1 MQYNEDYSKIF
12 REYTREDILC
22 NLYPV
27 MLPIKTAMPFMVK
40 TYETGIED
48 VEIIY
53 FVKTC
58 EEPFPVTRHVC
69 EHYSIEPIE
78 LERSANDIPY
88 TICMKHISKIHGIK
102 EDVLDMYAMTNGD
115 SIYGAGLLV
124 TDTGRQTICQFFQHD
139 PVYIFPASVHE
150 VIIIPARC
158 LETERNRLHFKEHLK
173 GLAIALADTDKELVL
188 SEHVYRFTPECMTFR
203 TVL

>member
-1 MQYNEDYSKIF
+1 MDYIESYGDIF
-12 REYTREDILC
+12 RAYDRDYILC

-27 MLPIKTAMPFMVK
+27 MLPIKTAMSFMVK

-53 FVKTC
+53 FVKTDA
-58 EEPFPVTRHVC
+58 EPFPVTRHVC

-88 TICMKHISKIHGIK
+88 EIHMKHISKIHGIK

-115 SIYGAGLLV
+115 STYGAGLLV
-124 TDTGRQTICQFFQHD
+124 TDTGRQTLCQFFQHD

-150 VIIIPARC
+150 VILIPARC
-158 LETERNRLHFKEHLK
+158 LETERNRTHFKEHLK
-173 GLAIALADTDKELVL
+173 GLALALADTYKELVL

>member
-1 MQYNEDYSKIF
+1 MEYIESYGDIF
-12 REYTREDILC
+12 RAYDRDYILC

-27 MLPIKTAMPFMVK
+27 MLPVKTAMSFMVK
-40 TYETGIED
+40 NYETGLED

-53 FVKTC
+53 FVKTDA
-58 EEPFPVTRHVC
+58 EPLPVTRHVC

-78 LERSANDIPY
+78 LERFANDIPY
-88 TICMKHISKIHGIK
+88 EIHMKHISKIHGIK
-102 EDVLDMYAMTNGD
+102 EDVLDMYAMTNSD
-115 SIYGAGLLV
+115 STYGAGLLV
-124 TDTGRQTICQFFQHD
+124 TDIGRQTICEFFQHD

-150 VIIIPARC
+150 VILIPARC

-188 SEHVYRFTPECMTFR
+188 SEHVYHFTPECMTFR

>member
-1 MQYNEDYSKIF
+1 MQYSESYGDIF
-12 REYTREDILC
+12 RAYDRDYILC

-27 MLPIKTAMPFMVK
+27 MLPVKTAMPFMVK
-40 TYETGIED
+40 TYETGLED

-53 FVKTC
+53 FVKTDA
-58 EEPFPVTRHVC
+58 EPFPVTRHVC
-69 EHYSIEPIE
+69 DHYSIEPIE

-88 TICMKHISKIHGIK
+88 EIHMKHISKMHGIE

-115 SIYGAGLLV
+115 STYGAGLLV
-124 TDTGRQTICQFFQHD
+124 TDTGRQTLCQFFQHD

-150 VIIIPARC
+150 VILIPARC
-158 LETERNRLHFKEHLK
+158 LETERNRPHFKEHLK

>member
-1 MQYNEDYSKIF
+1 MDYIESYGDIF
-12 REYTREDILC
+12 RAYDRDYILC

-53 FVKTC
+53 FVKTDA
-58 EEPFPVTRHVC
+58 EPFPVTRHVC
-69 EHYSIEPIE
+69 DHYSIEPIE

-88 TICMKHISKIHGIK
+88 EIHMKHISKMHGIS

-115 SIYGAGLLV
+115 STYGAGLLV

-150 VIIIPARC
+150 VILIPARC

>member
-1 MQYNEDYSKIF
+1 MDYIESYGDIF
-12 REYTREDILC
+12 RAYDRDYILC

-40 TYETGIED
+40 TYETGLED

-53 FVKTC
+53 FVKTDA
-58 EEPFPVTRHVC
+58 EPFPVTRHVC
-69 EHYSIEPIE
+69 DHYSIEPIE

-88 TICMKHISKIHGIK
+88 TICMKHISKIHDIK

-115 SIYGAGLLV
+115 STYGAGLLV

>member
-1 MQYNEDYSKIF
+1 MDYIESYGDIF
-12 REYTREDILC
+12 RAYDRDYILC

-53 FVKTC
+53 FVKTDA
-58 EEPFPVTRHVC
+58 EPFPVTRHVC

-88 TICMKHISKIHGIK
+88 EIHMKHISKIHGIK
-102 EDVLDMYAMTNGD
+102 EDVLDMYALTNGD
-115 SIYGAGLLV
+115 STYGAGLLV

-150 VIIIPARC
+150 VILIPARC

>member
-1 MQYNEDYSKIF
+1 MDYIESYGDIF
-12 REYTREDILC
+12 RAYDRDYILC

-40 TYETGIED
+40 TYETGLED

-53 FVKTC
+53 FVKTDA
-58 EEPFPVTRHVC
+58 ESFPVTRHVC
-69 EHYSIEPIE
+69 EHYSIEPID

-88 TICMKHISKIHGIK
+88 EIHMKHISKMHGI
-102 EDVLDMYAMTNGD
+102 E
-115 SIYGAGLLV
+115 
-124 TDTGRQTICQFFQHD
+124 FQHD

-158 LETERNRLHFKEHLK
+158 LETERKRLHFKEHLK